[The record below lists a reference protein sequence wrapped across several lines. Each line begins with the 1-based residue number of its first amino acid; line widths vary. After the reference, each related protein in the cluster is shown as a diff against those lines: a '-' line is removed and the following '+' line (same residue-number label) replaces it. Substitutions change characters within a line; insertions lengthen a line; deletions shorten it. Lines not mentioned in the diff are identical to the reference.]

1 MRGRRKDWSGGGK
14 EREKKGREGGKRGR
28 DVEGSIVNYDSLV
41 FTENY
46 VDLSSILSFSVEP

>member
-1 MRGRRKDWSGGGK
+1 MEGRRKEWSGEGK
-14 EREKKGREGGKRGR
+14 EREKGREGGKGGQ

-41 FTENY
+41 FTEND